1 MSTAPL
7 SKLPEWAEFVA
18 DVISYVALAF
28 LFAQAAAWLGKDNW
42 IVAIALGIAAA
53 YLVNTIA
60 PQFRLFLRAII
71 ITIFQTIV
79 ELIEFIATWLREAAE
94 RGFASIIQ
102 AIVRVLVLAA
112 FMWVW
117 NLAQTIPAIKS
128 IIDLIVQSVG
138 SAIKWVNQLFD
149 QALGFI
155 DQLRLQA
162 RGWIDNILTNLGDI
176 GKALRSDILGIVDRL
191 FGGIRS
197 QLQELRFE
205 LLGRID
211 IVRQVLRVEIE
222 VLGVKVRLIPDEVR
236 TYLLQRYFAATA
248 EHYAEVDRSIAASAP
263 PLVPAVAQSAAP
275 WDVAETA
282 IAEIA
287 LAEAGLA
294 PVSGGQLEDIEAD
307 LRQSLAR
314 IPFLIRGPY
323 ERMLE
328 DVLADWRKLPPTT
341 MRYVLDAEAD
351 LRAVLAG
358 RPPVVPDWPAEF
370 RSPPPASD

>member
-1 MSTAPL
+1 M
-7 SKLPEWAEFVA
+7 
-18 DVISYVALAF
+18 
-28 LFAQAAAWLGKDNW
+28 LFRSQAAAWLGKDNW

-53 YLVNTIA
+53 YLLNTIA

-79 ELIEFIATWLREAAE
+79 ELIEFIATWLREATE
-94 RGFASIIQ
+94 RGFQSIIQ
-102 AIVRVLVLAA
+102 AIVRILVLAA
-112 FMWVW
+112 FMWIW

-128 IIDLIVQSVG
+128 LIDLIVESVG
-138 SAIKWVNQLFD
+138 KAIKWVNQLFD

-162 RGWIDNILTNLGDI
+162 RGWIDNILTSLGDI
-176 GKALRSDILGIVDRL
+176 GQAIRSDILGIVDRL
-191 FGGIRS
+191 FGGLRS

-205 LLGRID
+205 LLSRID

-263 PLVPAVAQSAAP
+263 PLVPAVGQSAAP

-282 IAEIA
+282 IAEIV
-287 LAEAGLA
+287 LAEAGMA

-307 LRQSLAR
+307 LRQGLAR
-314 IPFLIRGPY
+314 IPALIRGPY

-328 DVLADWRKLPPTT
+328 NVLADWRKLPPSA

-358 RPPVVPDWPAEF
+358 RPPVVPDWPPEF